1 MTLNSTPPSPVVIE
15 ARLAMLEA
23 LRPFADRLEVIEII
37 AVLSQTLGQML
48 ALLDQRQF
56 TPAQAMQVVEENLV
70 AGNAAMLDKV
80 FGSTGGS
87 A

>member
-1 MTLNSTPPSPVVIE
+1 MGLKSRPPSAAVAA
-15 ARLAMLEA
+15 ARAEV
-23 LRPFADRLEVIEII
+23 LEVLRRHQPLEPIEMV
-37 AVLSQTLGQML
+37 AVLAETLGQML

-56 TPAQAMQVVEENLV
+56 TPAQAMQVVEKNLV

>member
-1 MTLNSTPPSPVVIE
+1 MKSRPPSAAVAA
-15 ARLAMLEA
+15 ARAEV
-23 LRPFADRLEVIEII
+23 LEVLRRHQPLEPIEMV
-37 AVLSQTLGQML
+37 AVLAETLGQML

-56 TPAQAMQVVEENLV
+56 TPAQAMQVVEKNLV

>member
-1 MTLNSTPPSPVVIE
+1 MKSRPPSAAVAA
-15 ARLAMLEA
+15 ARAEV
-23 LRPFADRLEVIEII
+23 LEVLRRHQPMEPIEMV
-37 AVLSQTLGQML
+37 AVLAQTLGQML

>member
-1 MTLNSTPPSPVVIE
+1 MNSRPPSAAVAA
-15 ARLAMLEA
+15 ARAEV
-23 LRPFADRLEVIEII
+23 LEVLRRHQPMEPIEMV
-37 AVLSQTLGQML
+37 AVLAQTLGQML

>member
-1 MTLNSTPPSPVVIE
+1 MGLNSRPPSAAVAA
-15 ARLAMLEA
+15 ARAEV
-23 LRPFADRLEVIEII
+23 LEVLRRHQPMEPIEMV
-37 AVLSQTLGQML
+37 AVLAQTLGQML

>member
-1 MTLNSTPPSPVVIE
+1 MGLKSRPPSAAVAA
-15 ARLAMLEA
+15 ARAEV
-23 LRPFADRLEVIEII
+23 LEVLRRHQPMEPIEMV
-37 AVLSQTLGQML
+37 AVLAQTLGQML

>member
-1 MTLNSTPPSPVVIE
+1 MGLKSRPPSAAVAA
-15 ARLAMLEA
+15 ARAEV
-23 LRPFADRLEVIEII
+23 LEVLRRHQPLEPIEMV
-37 AVLSQTLGQML
+37 AVLAQTLGQML